1 MEKEFRIRD
10 TVGVRNQKGR
20 IAHKY
25 KTCGTYTYSMMEHT
39 QPPQNMNL
47 SKG

>member
-10 TVGVRNQKGR
+10 TVGLRNQKGR

-25 KTCGTYTYSMMEHT
+25 KTCGT
-39 QPPQNMNL
+39 
-47 SKG
+47 